1 MKNKYTVIFENSFKR
16 ERKKMLKQHKDMSK
30 LKTVVDMLA
39 NGQTLPP
46 KYRGHNLTGNF
57 IGCRECHIEPDW
69 LLVYKIN
76 KNELE
81 LILLHTSSHSNLF

>member
-1 MKNKYTVIFENSFKR
+1 MSKYTIIQTNSFKK

-30 LKTVVDMLA
+30 LKIVIDILA
-39 NGQTLPP
+39 NGKRLPL
-46 KYRGHNLTGNF
+46 KYREHNLTGNF
-57 IGCRECHIEPDW
+57 KGCKECHIEPDW

-76 KNELE
+76 ENELE

>member
-1 MKNKYTVIFENSFKR
+1 MNKYTVIQANSFKKN
-16 ERKKMLKQHKDMSK
+16 RKKMLKQHKDMSK

-39 NGQTLPP
+39 NRETLPP
-46 KYRGHNLTGNF
+46 KYRDHNLTGNF

-69 LLVYKIN
+69 LLVYKVN